1 MKNFQ
6 KWLEKYLVPFSNK
19 LGQNKVLQS
28 ISSGMVMTLPVT
40 IGASVFSIFASFP
53 IKPVADWFNQ
63 VGITPSMT
71 AIVNGTMNIL
81 AVFIAFTIAYNYAQ
95 KCQANG
101 VVAGLFS
108 LASFFI
114 LMPQSIPGK
123 KPVNAFQIN
132 YLGSEGII
140 VAILLSILIGVFYV
154 KLSRNKKLIIKLPDS
169 VPSMVS
175 SSIEPLI
182 VGIIIFTVVF
192 VVRAIFDYS
201 QFGNVFDF
209 INKLI
214 TTPLMNVGGSPI
226 TLILIMVLSNVLF
239 TFGIH
244 PAAIQSV
251 IIPIVIS
258 MMVSSTPAYQAGKTI
273 PFLSNLVVFAFS
285 NNDAAGATL
294 SLVLIALI
302 FGKSKRY
309 KEFFKVSAL
318 PNIFNINEPIIFGMP
333 IVLNPLMFIPFIL
346 SSFVSSGVALLAVKI
361 GFITNYNPSLGMGMP
376 WTMPKLIAD
385 AMIMGWQGAVVWL
398 INFALMFVIYLPFF
412 RVADKQALEE
422 ENSKND

>member
-53 IKPVADWFNQ
+53 IKPVADWFAK
-63 VGITPSMT
+63 VGITPSMS

-81 AVFIAFTIAYNYAQ
+81 AVFISFTIAYNYAKSCKQ
-95 KCQANG
+95 NG
-101 VVAGLFS
+101 IVAGLFG
-108 LASFFI
+108 LASFFV
-114 LMPQSIPGK
+114 LMPQTVPGK
-123 KPVNAFQIN
+123 KPVNAFQMT

-140 VAILLSILIGVFYV
+140 VAIILSILIGVFYV
-154 KLSRNKKLIIKLPDS
+154 KLSKNKKLTIKLPDS

-182 VGIIIFTVVF
+182 IGIIIFIAVF
-192 VVRAIFDYS
+192 IVRAIFDFS
-201 QFGNVFDF
+201 PFNNVFDF

-214 TTPLMNVGGSPI
+214 TTPLMHVGGSPL
-226 TLILIMVLSNVLF
+226 TLILIFALSNVLF

-244 PAAIQSV
+244 PAAIESV
-251 IIPIVIS
+251 VIPLIIS
-258 MMVSSTPAYQAGKTI
+258 MMVGSTPAFQAGKTI
-273 PFLSNLVVFAFS
+273 PYLSNLVVFAFA

-294 SLVLIALI
+294 GLVLMGLI
-302 FGKSKRY
+302 LSKSKRY

-318 PNIFNINEPIIFGMP
+318 PNLFNINEPIIFGMP
-333 IVLNPLMFIPFIL
+333 IVLNPLMFVPFVL
-346 SSFVSSGVALLAVKI
+346 STFVSGGIALLAVKI

-376 WTMPKLIAD
+376 WTMPKIIAD
-385 AMIMGWQGAVVWL
+385 TMIMGWQGAVVWL
-398 INFALMFVIYLPFF
+398 INFLLMFMIYLPFF
-412 RVADKQALEE
+412 RVVDKQAFEE
-422 ENSKND
+422 ENK

>member
-53 IKPVADWFNQ
+53 IKPVADWFAK
-63 VGITPSMT
+63 VGITPSMS

-81 AVFIAFTIAYNYAQ
+81 AVFISFTIAYNYAKSCKQ
-95 KCQANG
+95 NG
-101 VVAGLFS
+101 IVAGLFG
-108 LASFFI
+108 LASFFV
-114 LMPQSIPGK
+114 LMPQTVPGK
-123 KPVNAFQIN
+123 KPVNAFQMT

-140 VAILLSILIGVFYV
+140 VAIILSILIGVFYV
-154 KLSRNKKLIIKLPDS
+154 KLSKNKKLTIKLPDS

-182 VGIIIFTVVF
+182 IGIIIFIAVF
-192 VVRAIFDYS
+192 IVRAIFDFS
-201 QFGNVFDF
+201 PFNNVFDF

-214 TTPLMNVGGSPI
+214 TTPLMHVGGSPL
-226 TLILIMVLSNVLF
+226 TLILIFALSNVLF

-244 PAAIQSV
+244 PAAIESV
-251 IIPIVIS
+251 VIPLIIS
-258 MMVSSTPAYQAGKTI
+258 MMVGSTPAFQAGKTI
-273 PFLSNLVVFAFS
+273 PYLSNLVVFAFA

-294 SLVLIALI
+294 GLVLMGLI
-302 FGKSKRY
+302 LSKSKRY

-318 PNIFNINEPIIFGMP
+318 PNLFNINEPIIFGMP
-333 IVLNPLMFIPFIL
+333 IVLNPLMFIPFVL
-346 SSFVSSGVALLAVKI
+346 STFVSGGIGLLAVKI

-376 WTMPKLIAD
+376 WTMPKIIAD
-385 AMIMGWQGAVVWL
+385 TMIMGWQGAVVWL
-398 INFALMFVIYLPFF
+398 INFLLMFMIYLPFF
-412 RVADKQALEE
+412 KVVDKQAFEE
-422 ENSKND
+422 ENK

>member
-53 IKPVADWFNQ
+53 IKPVADWFAK
-63 VGITPSMT
+63 VGITPSMS

-81 AVFIAFTIAYNYAQ
+81 AVFISFTIAYNYAKSCKQ
-95 KCQANG
+95 NG
-101 VVAGLFS
+101 IVAGLFG
-108 LASFFI
+108 LASFFV
-114 LMPQSIPGK
+114 LMPQTVPGK
-123 KPVNAFQIN
+123 KPVNAFQMT

-140 VAILLSILIGVFYV
+140 VAIILSILIGVFYV
-154 KLSRNKKLIIKLPDS
+154 KLSKNKKLTIKLPDS

-182 VGIIIFTVVF
+182 IGIIIFIAVF
-192 VVRAIFDYS
+192 IVRAIFDFS
-201 QFGNVFDF
+201 PFNNVFDF

-214 TTPLMNVGGSPI
+214 TTPLMHVGGSPL
-226 TLILIMVLSNVLF
+226 TLILVFALSNILF

-251 IIPIVIS
+251 IIPLVIS
-258 MMVSSTPAYQAGKTI
+258 MMVGSTPAFQAGKTI
-273 PFLSNLVVFAFS
+273 PYLSNLVVFAFA

-294 SLVLIALI
+294 GLVLMGLI
-302 FGKSKRY
+302 LSKSKRY

-318 PNIFNINEPIIFGMP
+318 PNLFNINEPIIFGMP
-333 IVLNPLMFIPFIL
+333 IVLNPLMFVPFVL
-346 SSFVSSGVALLAVKI
+346 STFVSGGIGLLAVKI

-376 WTMPKLIAD
+376 WTMPKIVAD
-385 AMIMGWQGAVVWL
+385 TMIMGWQGAVVWL
-398 INFALMFVIYLPFF
+398 INFLLMFLIYLPFF
-412 RVADKQALEE
+412 RVADKQAFEE
-422 ENSKND
+422 ENK

>member
-1 MKNFQ
+1 M
-6 KWLEKYLVPFSNK
+6 
-19 LGQNKVLQS
+19 
-28 ISSGMVMTLPVT
+28 
-40 IGASVFSIFASFP
+40 
-53 IKPVADWFNQ
+53 
-63 VGITPSMT
+63 
-71 AIVNGTMNIL
+71 
-81 AVFIAFTIAYNYAQ
+81 
-95 KCQANG
+95 
-101 VVAGLFS
+101 
-108 LASFFI
+108 
-114 LMPQSIPGK
+114 
-123 KPVNAFQIN
+123 
-132 YLGSEGII
+132 
-140 VAILLSILIGVFYV
+140 SILIGVFYV

-192 VVRAIFDYS
+192 IVRAIFDYS

-226 TLILIMVLSNVLF
+226 TLILIMALSNVLF

-346 SSFVSSGVALLAVKI
+346 SSFISSGVALLAVKI

-398 INFALMFVIYLPFF
+398 INFALMFIIYLPFF

>member
-1 MKNFQ
+1 MKKFQ

-28 ISSGMVMTLPVT
+28 ISAGMVMTLPVT
-40 IGASVFSIFASFP
+40 IGASIFSIFASFP
-53 IKPVADWFNQ
+53 IKPVADWFAKIG
-63 VGITPSMT
+63 VTSSMT

-81 AVFIAFTIAYNYAQ
+81 AVFIAFSIAYNYAQ
-95 KCQANG
+95 KANANG
-101 VVAGLFS
+101 AIAGLFS

-114 LMPQSIPGK
+114 LMPQVVPGK
-123 KPVNAFQIN
+123 KPVNAFQIT

-140 VAILLSILIGVFYV
+140 VAILLSVLIGVFYV
-154 KLSRNKKLIIKLPDS
+154 KLSRNKKLTIKLPDS

-175 SSIEPLI
+175 SSLEPLI
-182 VGIIIFTVVF
+182 IGIIIFIAVF
-192 VVRAIFDYS
+192 MVRVIFDFS
-201 QFGNVFDF
+201 PFDSVFDF

-214 TTPLMNVGGSPI
+214 TSPLLHVGGSPI
-226 TLILIMVLSNVLF
+226 TLILIMVLSNLLF

-258 MMVSSTPAYQAGKTI
+258 MMVGSTPAYQAGKTI
-273 PFLSNLVVFAFS
+273 PYLSNLVVFAFS

-294 SLVLIALI
+294 SLVLIALL

-346 SSFVSSGVALLAVKI
+346 SSFISGGVALLAVKV

-376 WTMPKLIAD
+376 WTMPKLISD

-398 INFALMFVIYLPFF
+398 INFALMVVVYLPFF
-412 RVADKQALEE
+412 RVADNQAFEE
-422 ENSKND
+422 ENK

>member
-1 MKNFQ
+1 MKKFQ
-6 KWLEKYLVPFSNK
+6 EWLEKYLVPFSNK

-40 IGASVFSIFASFP
+40 IGASIFSIFASFP
-53 IKPVADWFNQ
+53 IKPVADWFTK

-81 AVFIAFTIAYNYAQ
+81 AVFIAFTIAYDYAQ
-95 KCQANG
+95 KSKANG
-101 VVAGLFS
+101 VVSGLLS

-114 LMPQSIPGK
+114 LMPQVIPGK
-123 KPVNAFQIN
+123 TPINAFKIN

-154 KLSRNKKLIIKLPDS
+154 KLSRNKKLTIKLPDS

-182 VGIIIFTVVF
+182 IGIIIFVGVF
-192 VVRAIFDYS
+192 IVRAIFDFS
-201 QFGNVFDF
+201 PFGNVFDF
-209 INKLI
+209 VNKLI
-214 TTPLMNVGGSPI
+214 TTPLLHVGGSPI
-226 TLILIMVLSNVLF
+226 TLILIMVLSNLLF

-258 MMVSSTPAYQAGKTI
+258 MMVGSTPAYQAGKTI
-273 PFLSNLVVFAFS
+273 PYLSNLVVFSFA

-294 SLVLIALI
+294 SLVLVALV

-333 IVLNPLMFIPFIL
+333 IVLNPIMFIPFIL

-376 WTMPKLIAD
+376 WTMPKLVAD
-385 AMIMGWQGAVVWL
+385 AMIMGWQGAVIWI
-398 INFALMFVIYLPFF
+398 INFALMCAIYLPFF
-412 RVADKQALEE
+412 KVADKQALEE
-422 ENSKND
+422 ESK

>member
-53 IKPVADWFNQ
+53 IKPVADWFAK
-63 VGITPSMT
+63 VGITPSMS

-81 AVFIAFTIAYNYAQ
+81 AVFISFTIAYNYAKSCKQ
-95 KCQANG
+95 NG
-101 VVAGLFS
+101 IVAGLFG
-108 LASFFI
+108 LASFFV
-114 LMPQSIPGK
+114 LMPQTVPGK
-123 KPVNAFQIN
+123 KPVNAFQMT

-140 VAILLSILIGVFYV
+140 VAIILSILIGVFYV
-154 KLSRNKKLIIKLPDS
+154 KLSKNKRLTIKLPDS

-182 VGIIIFTVVF
+182 IGIIIFIAVF
-192 VVRAIFDYS
+192 IVRAIFDFS
-201 QFGNVFDF
+201 PFNNVFDF

-214 TTPLMNVGGSPI
+214 TTPLMHVGGSPL
-226 TLILIMVLSNVLF
+226 TLILIFALSNVLF

-244 PAAIQSV
+244 PAAIESV
-251 IIPIVIS
+251 VIPLIIS
-258 MMVSSTPAYQAGKTI
+258 MMVGSTPAFQAGKTI
-273 PFLSNLVVFAFS
+273 PYLSNLVVFAFA

-294 SLVLIALI
+294 GLALMGLILS
-302 FGKSKRY
+302 KSKRY

-318 PNIFNINEPIIFGMP
+318 PNLFNINEPIIFGMP
-333 IVLNPLMFIPFIL
+333 IVLNPLMFIPFVL
-346 SSFVSSGVALLAVKI
+346 STFVSGGIGLLAVKI

-376 WTMPKLIAD
+376 WTMPKIIAD
-385 AMIMGWQGAVVWL
+385 TMIMGWQGAVVWL
-398 INFALMFVIYLPFF
+398 INFLLMFVIYLPFF
-412 RVADKQALEE
+412 RVADKQAFEE
-422 ENSKND
+422 ENK

>member
-1 MKNFQ
+1 MKTFQ
-6 KWLEKYLVPFSNK
+6 AWLEKYLVPFSNK

-28 ISSGMVMTLPVT
+28 ISSGMIMTLPVT

-53 IKPVADWFNQ
+53 IKSVADWFAK

-71 AIVNGTMNIL
+71 SIVNGTMNIL
-81 AVFIAFTIAYNYAQ
+81 AMFIAFTIAYSYAQ
-95 KCQANG
+95 KCEANG
-101 VVAGLFS
+101 TVGGLFS

-114 LMPQSIPGK
+114 LMPQTLPGK
-123 KPVNAFQIN
+123 KPINAFQIT
-132 YLGSEGII
+132 YLGSQGII
-140 VAILLSILIGVFYV
+140 VAILLSIFIGVLYV
-154 KLSRNKKLIIKLPDS
+154 KLYRNKKLTIKLPDS

-182 VGIIIFTVVF
+182 IGIIIFTIVF
-192 VVRAIFDYS
+192 IIRAIFDYS
-201 QFGNVFDF
+201 SFGNVFDF

-214 TTPLMNVGGSPI
+214 TAPLMHVGGSPI

-258 MMVSSTPAYQAGKTI
+258 MMVSSTPAYQVGKTI

>member
-53 IKPVADWFNQ
+53 IKPVADWFAK
-63 VGITPSMT
+63 VGITPSMS

-81 AVFIAFTIAYNYAQ
+81 AVFISFTIAYNYAKSCKQ
-95 KCQANG
+95 NG
-101 VVAGLFS
+101 IVAGLFG
-108 LASFFI
+108 LASFFV
-114 LMPQSIPGK
+114 LMPQTVPGK
-123 KPVNAFQIN
+123 KPVNAFQMT

-140 VAILLSILIGVFYV
+140 VAIILSILIGVFYV
-154 KLSRNKKLIIKLPDS
+154 KLSKNKRLTIKLPDS

-182 VGIIIFTVVF
+182 IGIIIFIAVF
-192 VVRAIFDYS
+192 IVRAIFDFS
-201 QFGNVFDF
+201 PFNNVFDF

-214 TTPLMNVGGSPI
+214 TTPLMHVGGSPL
-226 TLILIMVLSNVLF
+226 TLILVFALSNILF

-251 IIPIVIS
+251 IIPLVIS
-258 MMVSSTPAYQAGKTI
+258 MMVGSTPAFQAGKTI
-273 PFLSNLVVFAFS
+273 PYLSNLVVFAFA

-294 SLVLIALI
+294 GLVLMGLI
-302 FGKSKRY
+302 LSKSKRY

-318 PNIFNINEPIIFGMP
+318 PNLFNINEPIIFGMP
-333 IVLNPLMFIPFIL
+333 IVLNPLMFVPFVL
-346 SSFVSSGVALLAVKI
+346 STFVSGGIGLLAVKI

-376 WTMPKLIAD
+376 WTMPKIVAD
-385 AMIMGWQGAVVWL
+385 TMIMGWQGAVVWL
-398 INFALMFVIYLPFF
+398 INFLLMFLIYLPFF
-412 RVADKQALEE
+412 RVADKQAFEE
-422 ENSKND
+422 ENK

>member
-53 IKPVADWFNQ
+53 IKPVADWFAK
-63 VGITPSMT
+63 VGITPSMS

-81 AVFIAFTIAYNYAQ
+81 AVFISFTIAYNYAKSCKQ
-95 KCQANG
+95 NG
-101 VVAGLFS
+101 IVAGLFG
-108 LASFFI
+108 LASFFV
-114 LMPQSIPGK
+114 LMPQTVPGK
-123 KPVNAFQIN
+123 KPVNAFQMT

-140 VAILLSILIGVFYV
+140 VAIILSILIGVFYV
-154 KLSRNKKLIIKLPDS
+154 KLSKNKKLTIKLPDS

-182 VGIIIFTVVF
+182 IGIIIFIAVF
-192 VVRAIFDYS
+192 IVRAIFDFS
-201 QFGNVFDF
+201 PFNNVFDF

-214 TTPLMNVGGSPI
+214 TTPLMHVGGSPL
-226 TLILIMVLSNVLF
+226 TLILIFALSNVLF

-244 PAAIQSV
+244 PAAIESV
-251 IIPIVIS
+251 VIPLIIS
-258 MMVSSTPAYQAGKTI
+258 MMVSSTPAFQAGKTI
-273 PFLSNLVVFAFS
+273 PYLSNLVVFAFS

-294 SLVLIALI
+294 GLVLMGLI
-302 FGKSKRY
+302 LSKSKRY

-318 PNIFNINEPIIFGMP
+318 PNLFNINEPIIFGMP
-333 IVLNPLMFIPFIL
+333 IVLNPLMFIPFVL
-346 SSFVSSGVALLAVKI
+346 STFVSGGIGLLAVKI

-376 WTMPKLIAD
+376 WTMPKIIAD
-385 AMIMGWQGAVVWL
+385 TMIMGWQGAVVWL
-398 INFALMFVIYLPFF
+398 INFLLMFVIYLPFF
-412 RVADKQALEE
+412 RVADKQAFEE
-422 ENSKND
+422 ENK

>member
-95 KCQANG
+95 KCKANG

-175 SSIEPLI
+175 SSIEP
-182 VGIIIFTVVF
+182 
-192 VVRAIFDYS
+192 
-201 QFGNVFDF
+201 Q
-209 INKLI
+209 
-214 TTPLMNVGGSPI
+214 
-226 TLILIMVLSNVLF
+226 LS
-239 TFGIH
+239 
-244 PAAIQSV
+244 
-251 IIPIVIS
+251 
-258 MMVSSTPAYQAGKTI
+258 
-273 PFLSNLVVFAFS
+273 
-285 NNDAAGATL
+285 
-294 SLVLIALI
+294 
-302 FGKSKRY
+302 R
-309 KEFFKVSAL
+309 
-318 PNIFNINEPIIFGMP
+318 
-333 IVLNPLMFIPFIL
+333 
-346 SSFVSSGVALLAVKI
+346 
-361 GFITNYNPSLGMGMP
+361 
-376 WTMPKLIAD
+376 
-385 AMIMGWQGAVVWL
+385 
-398 INFALMFVIYLPFF
+398 
-412 RVADKQALEE
+412 
-422 ENSKND
+422 

>member
-6 KWLEKYLVPFSNK
+6 AWLEKTLVPFSNK

-53 IKPVADWFNQ
+53 IKGVADWFASI
-63 VGITPSMT
+63 GITPSMT

-95 KCQANG
+95 KSKANG

-114 LMPQSIPGK
+114 LTPQVIPGK
-123 KPVNAFQIN
+123 KPVNAFQIS

-140 VAILLSILIGVFYV
+140 VAIILSILIGIFYV
-154 KLSRNKKLIIKLPDS
+154 KLSKNKKLTIKLPDS

-182 VGIIIFTVVF
+182 IGIIIFITVF

-201 QFGNVFDF
+201 PFGNVFDF
-209 INKLI
+209 VNKLI
-214 TTPLMNVGGSPI
+214 TTPLLHVGGSPI
-226 TLILIMVLSNVLF
+226 TLILVFALSNLLF

-251 IIPIVIS
+251 IIPLVIS
-258 MMVSSTPAYQAGKTI
+258 MMVSSTPAFQAGKTI
-273 PFLSNLVVFAFS
+273 PYLNNLVVFAFA

-294 SLVLIALI
+294 SLVLVALI
-302 FGKSKRY
+302 FAKSKRY
-309 KEFFKVSAL
+309 KEFFKISSL
-318 PNIFNINEPIIFGMP
+318 PNLFNINEPIIFGMP
-333 IVLNPLMFIPFIL
+333 VVLNPIMFIPFIL
-346 SSFVSSGVALLAVKI
+346 STFVSSGVALLAVKI

-376 WTMPKLIAD
+376 WTMPKVISD
-385 AMIMGWQGAVVWL
+385 GMVMGWQGVAVWVV
-398 INFALMFVIYLPFF
+398 NFLLMMLIYLPFF
-412 RVADKQALEE
+412 KVADKQALEE
-422 ENSKND
+422 ENSEDE